1 MIGIQ
6 AATEGN
12 PLFVEHSYLY
22 MAESEGLLGGV
33 RARSQASYTEE
44 DLELAQ
50 SVRGLIGRRLER
62 LSEPAHRM
70 LIASAVIGRDFD
82 VALLEAFGELSGG
95 ELREALEEAT
105 KARLLSKSGNERYR
119 FSHDLVRQR
128 VLAAMPLPRL
138 QAYHLAVGDTLERV
152 YGKTAKDHAA
162 EIANHLY
169 QAGTAADAMRT
180 SSFLAQ
186 AAKNALAVGAYEEV
200 LRLIES
206 TLMLLP
212 ADKTKDRAAA
222 LTLRGDA
229 FAGLG
234 RRDEARSAWG
244 VAAQR
249 FEDSGDKRSASAV
262 RSRLHASPVEK
273 NGEPAEPPAQA
284 EAAEPSGDGREAALP
299 EVPVAEAQ
307 LVTPE
312 APESL
317 N

>member
-1 MIGIQ
+1 LMSLAGGALTAVQVIGIQ

-22 MAESEGLLGGV
+22 TAESEGLLGGV

-70 LIASAVIGRDFD
+70 LIASAVIRRDFD
-82 VALLEAFGELSGG
+82 
-95 ELREALEEAT
+95 
-105 KARLLSKSGNERYR
+105 
-119 FSHDLVRQR
+119 
-128 VLAAMPLPRL
+128 
-138 QAYHLAVGDTLERV
+138 
-152 YGKTAKDHAA
+152 
-162 EIANHLY
+162 
-169 QAGTAADAMRT
+169 DAMRT

-222 LTLRGDA
+222 LPLRGDA

-249 FEDSGDKRSASAV
+249 FEDSGDKR
-262 RSRLHASPVEK
+262 
-273 NGEPAEPPAQA
+273 
-284 EAAEPSGDGREAALP
+284 
-299 EVPVAEAQ
+299 
-307 LVTPE
+307 
-312 APESL
+312 
-317 N
+317 